1 MPELS
6 TAPTASTAPLSG
18 IRVLDFSQI
27 MQGPAATQVLGD
39 FGADVVKVERPKGG
53 DIFRWSIDDPAGP
66 DHPAFVSLN
75 RNKRSLAVDLGTQE
89 GRDIV
94 QQLARTA
101 DVVVS
106 NFRPGVMERLGLGYE
121 QLSAVNPRIIW
132 AIGLGYGSE
141 GPYVAKGGQD
151 MLAQAYSGAMS
162 HLLEGWEPRVY
173 PVSLA
178 DYSTGM
184 HLVQGILLAL
194 LAREKTGRGQRIE
207 CSLYDSMLAM
217 QMLEAAMVLNGRRPL
232 NWAGLPLNG
241 TFRTTDGAIVL
252 VGAFKPNPLRDI
264 CAALGLE
271 DLSLRPELRTQTDQ
285 LAHRPM
291 LQALFRERFATDTT
305 AHWLAKLEEQ
315 DLLCAPVR
323 VLEDA
328 LEDEQT
334 AVNQMLLTMDHATL
348 GSVRV
353 VASPLHLS
361 ETGPRLSRAAPRL
374 GADSAD
380 VLAELGVAADEVAA
394 LRAAGVIGG

>member
-1 MPELS
+1 MTS
-6 TAPTASTAPLSG
+6 DATAPLSG

-39 FGADVVKVERPKGG
+39 FGADVIKVERPKGG

-75 RNKRSLAVDLGTQE
+75 RNKRSLAVDLGSDAGKE
-89 GRDIV
+89 IV
-94 QQLARTA
+94 GKLARTA

-121 QLSAVNPRIIW
+121 QLSAVNPRVIW
-132 AIGLGYGSE
+132 AVGLGYGSK

-151 MLAQAYSGAMS
+151 MLAQAHSGAMS

-194 LAREKTGRGQRIE
+194 LAREKTGRGQMIE

-285 LAHRPM
+285 MGHRPM

-328 LEDEQT
+328 LADEQT
-334 AVNQMLLTMDHATL
+334 AVNEMLLSMDHATL

-361 ETGPRLSRAAPRL
+361 ETGPRLSRPAPRL
-374 GADSAD
+374 GADSAQ
-380 VLAELGVAADEVAA
+380 VLAELGYDGDAVAG
-394 LRAAGVIGG
+394 LREAGVIGG

>member
-1 MPELS
+1 M
-6 TAPTASTAPLSG
+6 TARAVPTAETAPLAE

-39 FGADVVKVERPKGG
+39 FGADVIKVERPKGG

-75 RNKRSLAVDLGTQE
+75 RNKRSLAVDLGTPE
-89 GRDIV
+89 GKEIV
-94 QQLARTA
+94 GRIARTA

-121 QLSAVNPRIIW
+121 QLAAVNPGIIW
-132 AIGLGYGSE
+132 AVGLGYGSK

-194 LAREKTGRGQRIE
+194 LAREKTGRGQMIE

-217 QMLEAAMVLNGRRPL
+217 QMLEAGMVLNGRRPL
-232 NWAGLPLNG
+232 NWAVADDDDVVLAHPGAWAARRRLAPLVRG
-241 TFRTTDGAIVL
+241 VDPG
-252 VGAFKPNPLRDI
+252 
-264 CAALGLE
+264 ALGLRMGGGE
-271 DLSLRPELRTQTDQ
+271 RHQGRGAG
-285 LAHRPM
+285 LA
-291 LQALFRERFATDTT
+291 
-305 AHWLAKLEEQ
+305 
-315 DLLCAPVR
+315 
-323 VLEDA
+323 
-328 LEDEQT
+328 
-334 AVNQMLLTMDHATL
+334 
-348 GSVRV
+348 G
-353 VASPLHLS
+353 
-361 ETGPRLSRAAPRL
+361 
-374 GADSAD
+374 
-380 VLAELGVAADEVAA
+380 
-394 LRAAGVIGG
+394 

>member
-1 MPELS
+1 
-6 TAPTASTAPLSG
+6 
-18 IRVLDFSQI
+18 
-27 MQGPAATQVLGD
+27 
-39 FGADVVKVERPKGG
+39 
-53 DIFRWSIDDPAGP
+53 
-66 DHPAFVSLN
+66 
-75 RNKRSLAVDLGTQE
+75 
-89 GRDIV
+89 
-94 QQLARTA
+94 
-101 DVVVS
+101 
-106 NFRPGVMERLGLGYE
+106 
-121 QLSAVNPRIIW
+121 
-132 AIGLGYGSE
+132 
-141 GPYVAKGGQD
+141 

-173 PVSLA
+173 PISLA

-194 LAREKTGRGQRIE
+194 LAREKTGRGQMIE

-305 AHWLAKLEEQ
+305 AHWLARLEEQ

-328 LEDEQT
+328 LADEQT
-334 AVNQMLLTMDHATL
+334 AVNGMLLEMDHAAL
-348 GSVRV
+348 GMIRV
-353 VASPLHLS
+353 VGSPLHLS
-361 ETGPRLSRAAPRL
+361 ETGPRLSRSAPRL
-374 GADSAD
+374 GADSAE
-380 VLAELGVAADEVAA
+380 VLAELGYEAEVVAG
-394 LRAAGVIGG
+394 LREAGVIGG

>member
-1 MPELS
+1 MTVDP
-6 TAPTASTAPLSG
+6 AASTAPLAG
-18 IRVLDFSQI
+18 VRVLDFSQI

-39 FGADVVKVERPKGG
+39 FGADVIKVERPKGG

-75 RNKRSLAVDLGTQE
+75 RNKRSLAVDLGSDE
-89 GRDIV
+89 GRSVV

-101 DVVVS
+101 DIVVS

-121 QLSAVNPRIIW
+121 QLSAVNPRVIW
-132 AIGLGYGSE
+132 AVGLGYGSK

-162 HLLEGWEPRVY
+162 HLLDGWEPRVY

-184 HLVQGILLAL
+184 HLVQAILLAL
-194 LAREKTGRGQRIE
+194 LAREKTGRGQMIE

-217 QMLEAAMVLNGRRPL
+217 QMLESAMVLSGRKPL

-241 TFRTTDGAIVL
+241 TFVTTDGAIVL

-264 CAALGLE
+264 CAALGLD

-285 LAHRPM
+285 MAHRPM
-291 LQALFRERFATDTT
+291 LQALFRERFATNTT
-305 AHWLAKLEEQ
+305 AFWLARLDEQ

-323 VLEDA
+323 VLSEA

-334 AVNQMLLTMDHATL
+334 AVNGMLLEMDHAAL
-348 GSVRV
+348 GMIRV
-353 VASPLHLS
+353 VGSPLHLS
-361 ETGPRLSRAAPRL
+361 ETGPELRRPAPRL
-374 GADSAD
+374 GADSDA
-380 VLAELGVAADEVAA
+380 VLTELGYDAERIAA
-394 LRAAGVIGG
+394 LRASGVIAG